1 MSGSAKGS
9 GQTAKLEDHE
19 KPTDEEQAQKD
30 QQQQQQQ
37 QQQKQQPTLLEED
50 DEFEDFPVEGT
61 HILHICPLLFMSYAS
76 LDWSGPANHAVR

>member
-9 GQTAKLEDHE
+9 GQTAKLEDHG
-19 KPTDEEQAQKD
+19 KPTEEEQAQKD

-37 QQQKQQPTLLEED
+37 QQKQQATLLEED

-61 HILHICPLLFMSYAS
+61 HILHTCPLLFMSYAS
-76 LDWSGPANHAVR
+76 WDWSGLANHAVW